1 MHAQTDARS
10 GWRPW
15 LWAGGLWLA
24 LATVT
29 VTALWHLK
37 REAVDGQGRELHLL
51 SLALTDGISRGL
63 RGADAGLRAMRAE
76 LGAGRLPDSEG
87 PSTASLHTRA
97 GLMPLVETLWLL
109 DSQGRTVAASDST
122 PAPDPSTFWPPLDQ
136 LDREGSALSRAFK
149 GSRGDGPWVAMA
161 VRQADP
167 GKVSGGWIVA
177 ALSARELMGG
187 FGAAVPSAGAR
198 IWVLRGDGVRLASV
212 NAGANTPSDNDLDV
226 ATAKPA
232 DAAFSR
238 HLDSRPGVALRR
250 FPDGSDNLVEV
261 HRVPQHDVELVV
273 SRDMASGL
281 KSWREAAEL
290 AGTALILLLGILA
303 AAVHFVQRANRRRA
317 EAQQALR
324 AQVSRASKLEALG
337 TLAGGVAH
345 DFNNVLAG
353 IVGYGEMAHDAAVKG
368 SDQERHLNRVL
379 QAALRGKAL
388 VERILAFSR
397 GGARSSSVF
406 HLEPVVEEVITLLSA
421 SLPPGIVL
429 DLRLNAAEVCVRG
442 DPTQAFE
449 AVMNLGMNAMQ
460 AMQAMQAGQATQV
473 SPRGGVLGVQLQ
485 RLHTRQARV
494 LSHSKLPAGEHVC
507 LTVTDQGGGITPE
520 VMEHL
525 FEPFFTTRAAQSGT
539 GMGLAVVFGAV
550 AEFGG
555 AIDVTSQPGR
565 GACFALYLPVCTE
578 AALAPESAGVQ
589 VAAGRGQRLLVVDD
603 EAALVALAVE
613 LLTGLGYQPSGFT
626 DPTAALQAVTDDPA
640 GFAAVITDELMPG
653 MTGTQLAQAL
663 RQVSPGIP
671 VLLVSGFGGALLAQR
686 ARAAGVSRVLAKPL
700 QRARLA
706 QSLAELV

>member
-1 MHAQTDARS
+1 M
-10 GWRPW
+10 
-15 LWAGGLWLA
+15 WAGGLWLA

-51 SLALTDGISRGL
+51 SLALADGISRGL

-87 PSTASLHTRA
+87 ASTASLHARA

-109 DSQGRTVAASDST
+109 DSQGRTVAASDAT
-122 PAPDPSTFWPPLDQ
+122 PVPDMSMFWPPLAQ
-136 LDREGSALSRAFK
+136 LDGDGSALSQAFN
-149 GSRGDGPWVAMA
+149 SPRRDGPWVAMA
-161 VRQADP
+161 VRQADV
-167 GKVSGGWIVA
+167 GTVSGGWIVA

-198 IWVLRGDGVRLASV
+198 IWVLRGDGARLASV
-212 NAGANTPSDNDLDV
+212 NADTDTDTVD
-226 ATAKPA
+226 TKP
-232 DAAFSR
+232 DHAALAR
-238 HLDSRPGVALRR
+238 HLGSRPGVALRR
-250 FPDGSDNLVEV
+250 FSDGSDNLVEV
-261 HRVPQHDVELVV
+261 HRVPHHDVEVVV
-273 SRDMASGL
+273 SRDLASGL

-290 AGTALILLLGILA
+290 AGTAMALLLGILA
-303 AAVHFVQRANRRRA
+303 AAVHFVQRANQRRA

-368 SDQERHLNRVL
+368 SDQERHLDRVL
-379 QAALRGKAL
+379 QAALRGKSL

-397 GGARSSSVF
+397 GGARTSAVF

-429 DLRLNAAEVCVRG
+429 DLGLNAAEVRVRG

-449 AVMNLGMNAMQ
+449 VVMNLGMNAMQ
-460 AMQAMQAGQATQV
+460 AMQAP
-473 SPRGGVLGVQLQ
+473 PRGGVLGVQLQ
-485 RLHTRQARV
+485 RLQTRQARI
-494 LSHSKLPAGEHVC
+494 LSHSKLPAGDHVC
-507 LTVTDQGGGITPE
+507 LTVSDQGGGITPE

-555 AIDVTSQPGR
+555 AIDVTSTPGR
-565 GACFALYLPVCTE
+565 GARFALYLPVCTDG
-578 AALAPESAGVQ
+578 LLTPETADTQ
-589 VAAGRGQRLLVVDD
+589 VAAGSGQRLLVVDD
-603 EAALVALAVE
+603 EPALVALSEE
-613 LLTGLGYQPSGFT
+613 LLTGLGYMPSGFT
-626 DPTAALQAVTDDPA
+626 DPAAALQALTDDPT

-653 MTGTQLAQAL
+653 MTGTQLTQAVH
-663 RQVSPGIP
+663 QVAPGIP

-700 QRARLA
+700 QRARLSQA
-706 QSLAELV
+706 LADLV